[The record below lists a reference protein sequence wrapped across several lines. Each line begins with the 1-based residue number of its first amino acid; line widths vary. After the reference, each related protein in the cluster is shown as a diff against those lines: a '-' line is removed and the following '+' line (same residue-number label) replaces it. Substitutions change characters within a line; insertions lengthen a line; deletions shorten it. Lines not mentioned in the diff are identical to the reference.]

1 MFCFLRIANAVSLVV
16 ISSTLLYID
25 LIYFLAAGAVEN
37 YHATNIWWLNAWA
50 LPSNLD
56 VVLNEIGILII
67 CGLGIRGKK
76 IHKWVGK
83 YFPAYTAGQTA
94 NAPGPSSA
102 VFNFKSG
109 ENKVV
114 PDLSAGIDSH
124 AYDDGSEG
132 GKGTE

>member
-1 MFCFLRIANAVSLVV
+1 MGTC
-16 ISSTLLYID
+16 
-25 LIYFLAAGAVEN
+25 
-37 YHATNIWWLNAWA
+37 
-50 LPSNLD
+50 SNSPFF
-56 VVLNEIGILII
+56 VPQKNM
-67 CGLGIRGKK
+67 C
-76 IHKWVGK
+76 WVGK